1 MKPPSLSRVVQVL
14 PLVLS
19 AALLTSCK
27 LPPNEAMRVIQ
38 SKGLFAY
45 WGGDYTVIQPASY
58 SSVPLLTA
66 QAQSAQDLQQRRYAT
81 PRAVTPIPYRTTYHT
96 NRHLRSDYT
105 RTPNPARAASAAE
118 PIRRSPRP
126 EAPVPPLSDS
136 VTPAPTPVAAAPSA
150 ASKEAAAIST
160 PTPAAKPTMELP
172 YGSAVSGRPGMVT
185 SPYAQSHQ
193 LVDVTGLAPGDTVK
207 DPYTGKLFR
216 VPPSQQ
222 AAAKVTGETKAP
234 VAEARP

>member
-1 MKPPSLSRVVQVL
+1 MKTPPLSSLVKLL

-19 AALLTSCK
+19 AAVLTSCK

-45 WGGDYTVIQPASY
+45 LGGDYTVIQPAQY
-58 SSVPLLTA
+58 SSVPLLA
-66 QAQSAQDLQQRRYAT
+66 AQSRSSQDLQQKRYAT
-81 PRAVTPIPYRTTYHT
+81 PRAVNPIPYRTTYHT

-105 RTPNPARAASAAE
+105 RTPYRASSATAAA
-118 PIRRSPRP
+118 PIRRSPQP
-126 EAPVPPLSDS
+126 EVEAAPVTDG
-136 VTPAPTPVAAAPSA
+136 VTPSPTPVAVSSSA
-150 ASKEAAAIST
+150 ASREAAAISA
-160 PTPAAKPTMELP
+160 PAPASKPTMELP

-222 AAAKVTGETKAP
+222 AAARVTEESKAP

>member
-1 MKPPSLSRVVQVL
+1 MKTSSLSRLVQVL

-19 AALLTSCK
+19 AAALTSCK

-45 WGGDYTVIQPASY
+45 WGGDYSAIQPASY

-66 QAQSAQDLQQRRYAT
+66 QAQSAQDLQQKPYAT
-81 PRAVTPIPYRTTYHT
+81 PRSVHSVPYRSTYHT
-96 NRHLRSDYT
+96 NRNLRADYT
-105 RTPNPARAASAAE
+105 RTPYRARTASVAE
-118 PIRRSPRP
+118 PIQRSPGS
-126 EAPVPPLSDS
+126 EAPAPLLTDGI
-136 VTPAPTPVAAAPSA
+136 TPAPTPVAAASST
-150 ASKEAAAIST
+150 ASKEAAAISA
-160 PTPAAKPTMELP
+160 PAPASKPAMELP

-222 AAAKVTGETKAP
+222 AAAKVTEQTKTP

>member
-1 MKPPSLSRVVQVL
+1 MKTPSLSRLAQLL
-14 PLVLS
+14 PLVVS
-19 AALLTSCK
+19 AAALTSCK
-27 LPPNEAMRVIQ
+27 LPPNQAMRVIQ

-45 WGGDYTVIQPASY
+45 WGGDYSAIQPASY

-66 QAQSAQDLQQRRYAT
+66 QSQSSQDLQQKRYAT
-81 PRAVTPIPYRTTYHT
+81 PRAVNPIPYRSTYHT

-105 RTPNPARAASAAE
+105 RTPYRASSATVAE
-118 PIRRSPRP
+118 PIHRSPRP
-126 EAPVPPLSDS
+126 ETAVSSVTDS
-136 VTPAPTPVAAAPSA
+136 VTPAPTAVAAASSA
-150 ASKEAAAIST
+150 ASKEAAAISA
-160 PTPAAKPTMELP
+160 PAPASKPAMELP

-222 AAAKVTGETKAP
+222 AAAKVTEQPKSP

>member
-1 MKPPSLSRVVQVL
+1 VF
-14 PLVLS
+14 S
-19 AALLTSCK
+19 AAVLTSCK
-27 LPPNEAMRVIQ
+27 LPPNQAMRVIQ

-45 WGGDYTVIQPASY
+45 WGGDYSAVQPAPY
-58 SSVPLLTA
+58 SSFPLLTA
-66 QAQSAQDLQQRRYAT
+66 QTQSAQDLQQKPYAT
-81 PRAVTPIPYRTTYHT
+81 PRSVHSVPYRSTYHT
-96 NRHLRSDYT
+96 NRNLRSDYT
-105 RTPNPARAASAAE
+105 RTPYRARTSSAVSAAA
-118 PIRRSPRP
+118 PIRHSSRP
-126 EAPVPPLSDS
+126 ETPVPAVTDS

-150 ASKEAAAIST
+150 ASKEAAAISA
-160 PTPAAKPTMELP
+160 PAPASKPAMELP

-222 AAAKVTGETKAP
+222 AAAKVTEQSKSP